1 MWSELLA
8 IANKN
13 VAKLYHNFRN
23 SISKDI
29 SEDTESIINTPDS
42 ILIEALETLKKV
54 NLNYE

>member
-13 VAKLYHNFRN
+13 VAKLYHNLRN